1 MTRRRLGPEVLQ
13 LNARAGRR
21 ERVGAGLGPLDEDDG
36 TVEVRLEIAPLGGRE
51 AAEAVEVEVRHV
63 HDSRVAMPDR
73 ERRARHARRHAER
86 PRGTADERRLPD
98 AELAGQEDD
107 VAGSELAREA
117 RRQLLGLLHRAALD
131 LERRHPA
138 SEEPEL
144 DGLAR
149 SRLDRLGGRLDG
161 GSLSPRHRRQAR
173 AACAPRS
180 SGSRATS
187 RSSTSSIV
195 GV

>member
-1 MTRRRLGPEVLQ
+1 MTRRVSGPGCSSWTH
-13 LNARAGRR
+13 ARGR
-21 ERVGAGLGPLDEDDG
+21 ERVGTGLGPLDEHDG
-36 TVEVRLEIAPLGGRE
+36 TVEVGLEIAPLGGRE
-51 AAEAVEVEVRHV
+51 TAEAVEVEVGHV
-63 HDSRVAMPDR
+63 HDAGVAMTDR

-86 PRGTADERRLPD
+86 PRGTADERRLAD

-107 VAGSELAREA
+107 VAEGELAREA

-149 SRLDRLGGRLDG
+149 SRLDRLGD
-161 GSLSPRHRRQAR
+161 A
-173 AACAPRS
+173 
-180 SGSRATS
+180 
-187 RSSTSSIV
+187 STA
-195 GV
+195 GA